1 MRRRASRQETNPA
14 KKMAKNMS
22 VFAFLTCLVV
32 IGIMFVYY
40 QHKNSD
46 PSDSGEASSASEVQR
61 LAQKD
66 LEMGYPET
74 PTEVLRFLGRVN
86 QCMYNNE
93 IMEGEYFDG
102 LLSQIRM
109 LYSESLLQQNPLEEH
124 KQNLREEMNGFA
136 STKRKIVNYTVDKS
150 SSVKYRTID
159 GKECAYVQM
168 AYFFNEKGNYSK
180 SFQDYVMIREND
192 RWKVLAF
199 KKNEKAGIK
208 DEKTEL

>member
-22 VFAFLTCLVV
+22 VFAFLTCLIV

-46 PSDSGEASSASEVQR
+46 KSDAGDVSSASEVQR

-66 LEMGYPET
+66 LDSGYPET
-74 PTEVLRFLGRVN
+74 PAEVMKFLGRVN

-93 IMEGEYFDG
+93 IVEGENFDQ

-109 LYSESLLQQNPLEEH
+109 LYSDSLLQQNPLEEH
-124 KQNLREEMNGFA
+124 EKNLREEIQGFA
-136 STKRKIVNYTVDKS
+136 SVKRKIVNYTVDKS

-159 GKECAYVQM
+159 GKDCAYIQM
-168 AYFFNEKGNYSK
+168 AYFLNEKGNYSK
-180 SFQDYVMIREND
+180 SFQDYILIREND
-192 RWKVLAF
+192 QWKIMAF
-199 KKNEKAGIK
+199 KTNEKAGIN
-208 DEKTEL
+208 DETKEA